1 MAEECT
7 HLDTIH
13 DVTPSA
19 SGCEDCLKVGGTWVH
34 LRLCRECGHM
44 GCCDSSPAKHAT
56 AHFHEKSHPI
66 VQSAEPGESWLWC
79 YPDEVAFE
87 LR

>member
-13 DVTPSA
+13 DVKPSA
-19 SGCEDCLKVGGTWVH
+19 AGCEDCLKVGGTWVH

-56 AHFHEKSHPI
+56 AHFHSAGHPI

-79 YPDEVAFE
+79 YSDEVAFE
-87 LR
+87 LQ

>member
-1 MAEECT
+1 MAAACT

-13 DVTPSA
+13 DVEPSA
-19 SGCEDCLKVGGTWVH
+19 EGCEDCLKVNGTWVH

-56 AHFHEKSHPI
+56 AHFHEKGHPI
-66 VQSAEPGESWLWC
+66 VQSAEPGERWLWC

-87 LR
+87 LG